1 MFSSDWGYGE
11 TEGGTITFTPLE
23 LMVVEHALI
32 EGGIKRMETIRS
44 VLGDTAV
51 DALVKACE
59 KIAEAI
65 ENQ

>member
-1 MFSSDWGYGE
+1 MFSSDWGYAE

-23 LMVVEHALI
+23 LMVLEHALI
-32 EGGIKRMETIRS
+32 EGGVKRTETIRS
-44 VLGDTAV
+44 VLGETAV
-51 DALVKACE
+51 AALVKVCE

>member
-11 TEGGTITFTPLE
+11 TERGTITFTPLE

-32 EGGIKRMETIRS
+32 EGGIKRMDTIRI
-44 VLGDTAV
+44 VFGDTAV